1 MTALPP
7 RARRVSVIFSA
18 TLIIL
23 ALTQEGQ
30 AQTGTE
36 PNEQWVYASFF
47 GTGWYRLNENRDVYV
62 LKVVPRWTVGEA
74 GFDDEDN
81 RNVAITY
88 RVPMTFG
95 LSQFDF
101 NDVPGILDPDNLS
114 TASLAFGMD
123 VDVPL
128 SERFSLRPL
137 AEVGYA
143 RVLGESDSAW
153 TYKAELRSRYSFRP
167 GKLEWDLLA
176 NLGFVG
182 ATPKAGNSDN
192 FTFAT
197 LAAEFGY
204 PVDWFGRTDSQ
215 TMFYWSLGYTEFIDE
230 IGFDAGVPGI
240 ESVSS
245 YWQAGVA
252 VGKRDT
258 PVRVWFLNFDR
269 LGVAY
274 NYGNTGQLRGIRFV
288 FRSLYD
294 I

>member
-1 MTALPP
+1 MNALPP
-7 RARRVSVIFSA
+7 GACRISVTVSAMLMLLVVN
-18 TLIIL
+18 
-23 ALTQEGQ
+23 QEGQ
-30 AQTGTE
+30 AQAGTE
-36 PNEQWVYASFF
+36 PNEQWVNASYF
-47 GTGWYRLNENRDVYV
+47 GTGWYQLNENRDVYV
-62 LKVVPRWTVGEA
+62 LKVAPRWTVGEA
-74 GFDDEDN
+74 GFDDEDK

-153 TYKAELRSRYSFRP
+153 TYLAELRSRYSFRP

-182 ATPKAGNSDN
+182 FTPKAGNSDQ

-215 TMFYWSLGYTEFIDE
+215 TMFYWSIGYTEFIDE
-230 IGFDAGVPGI
+230 IGFDAGIPGI
-240 ESVSS
+240 ESVSN
-245 YWQAGVA
+245 YWQAGA
-252 VGKRDT
+252 AIGKRDT
-258 PVRVWFLNFDR
+258 PIRIGFLNFDR
-269 LGVAY
+269 LGLAY

-288 FRSLYD
+288 FRSLYE

>member
-1 MTALPP
+1 MSALP
-7 RARRVSVIFSA
+7 RRTHPVSTVVAVVLVLLVLS
-18 TLIIL
+18 
-23 ALTQEGQ
+23 QEGLAQ
-30 AQTGTE
+30 AEIGPDQ
-36 PNEQWVYASFF
+36 QWVYASYF
-47 GTGWYRLNENRDVYV
+47 GTGWYQLNENRDVYV
-62 LKVVPRWTVGEA
+62 LKVAPRWTVGEA
-74 GFDDEDN
+74 GFDDEGK
-81 RNVAITY
+81 REVAITY

-101 NDVPGILDPDNLS
+101 DDVPGILDPDNLS

-137 AEVGYA
+137 AEVGYG
-143 RVLGESDSAW
+143 RILGERDSAW

-182 ATPKAGNSDN
+182 YSPKTGSSDD

-215 TMFYWSLGYTEFIDE
+215 TMLYWSLGYTEFIDE
-230 IGFDAGVPGI
+230 VDFNAGLPDI
-240 ESVSS
+240 RSISN
-245 YWQAGVA
+245 YWQAGA
-252 VGKRDT
+252 AIGKRST
-258 PVRVWFLNFDR
+258 PIRIWFLNFER
-269 LGVAY
+269 LGLAY

-288 FRSLYD
+288 FRSLYEL
-294 I
+294 